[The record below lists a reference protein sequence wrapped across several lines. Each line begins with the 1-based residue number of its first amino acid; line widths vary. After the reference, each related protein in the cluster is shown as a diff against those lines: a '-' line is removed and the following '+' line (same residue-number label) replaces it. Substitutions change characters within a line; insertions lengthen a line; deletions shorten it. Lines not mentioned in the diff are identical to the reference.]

1 MAAPSPLGCAPFR
14 WLLTGRV
21 VNSLGN
27 SVAPIALAFAVIDL
41 TRSASDLGIVVGARS
56 VANVLLLLFGGVLA
70 DRLPRGLVLVG
81 SCVAAAVTQG
91 CVAALILTGQAQIWS
106 LAALGFVN
114 GAVAA
119 LSFPASAALTPS
131 TVPAELFQRASAI
144 TRIGLNLTNVLAI
157 SLGGVLVATVGPGWG
172 IAVDAG
178 SFALAGLAFTRVHVD
193 HVAKQDETTML
204 ADLREGWSE
213 FISRTWVWVV
223 VLQFCVVN
231 AALSGAEGVLGPV
244 VADRTIGRGLYG
256 VVLAASTLG
265 LIIGAVFALKMT
277 TRRPL
282 LLGVAAML
290 LSVLP
295 ALGLGIAPNL
305 AVLVPCFLIA
315 ALGTDVFGVAW
326 DTSLAQNVPAD
337 KLARVYSYDALG
349 SLVAIPVGEV
359 AVGPVAQIIGVRST
373 LIGCATAILGATL
386 LALASRSVLN
396 LERSEVPR

>member
-1 MAAPSPLGCAPFR
+1 MVASSPLYYTPFR

-41 TRSASDLGIVVGARS
+41 THSASDLGIVVGARS
-56 VANVLLLLFGGVLA
+56 FANVLLLLFGGVLA

-81 SCVAAAVTQG
+81 SCVAAAATQG
-91 CVAALILTGQAQIWS
+91 CVAALILSGSAQIWS
-106 LAALGFVN
+106 LAALGLVN

-131 TVPAELFQRASAI
+131 TVPPEMFHRASAI

-157 SLGGVLVATVGPGWG
+157 SLGGVLVATAGPGWG

-178 SFALAGLAFTRVHVD
+178 SFTLAALAFTRIHVE
-193 HVAKQDETTML
+193 HVAKPDKTTML

-244 VADRTIGRGLYG
+244 VANRTFGRGAYG
-256 VVLAASTLG
+256 LVLSASTLG
-265 LIIGAVFALKMT
+265 LIIGAVFALKMK

-282 LLGVAAML
+282 FLGVAAML

-295 ALGLGIAPNL
+295 ALGLGLAPNL
-305 AVLVPCFLIA
+305 AVLVPCFFIA
-315 ALGTDVFGVAW
+315 ALGSDVFGVAW

-349 SLVAIPVGEV
+349 SLLAIPVGEV
-359 AVGPVAQIIGVRST
+359 VVGPVAQIIGVRST
-373 LIGCATAILGATL
+373 LIGSAAAVLGATL
-386 LALASRSVLN
+386 LALASRSVRN
-396 LERSEVPR
+396 LERSEVST